1 MYIICEGIISS
12 LYGIVIICMDLWVP
26 QAIAD
31 FFGNDVLQD
40 AEEFFHKEKEEE
52 VEKEGENGFCFS

>member
-1 MYIICEGIISS
+1 
-12 LYGIVIICMDLWVP
+12 MDLWVP

-40 AEEFFHKEKEEE
+40 AEEFFHKEKEDEE
-52 VEKEGENGFCFS
+52 EEGAGAFLIVCFRNL